1 MKVLVLG
8 GFLGSG
14 KTTVLLKL
22 AAWITAHS
30 SRPMPLAIIENE
42 VGEVSVDGAALRGYQ
57 VRELSAGCICCT
69 LTAGLGMAIRQLYQ
83 DYDPEYII
91 VEATG
96 LAHMDKI
103 TEVIRRYLPEVSWLR
118 AVVLA
123 DVARWDSLMEGLDV
137 FLENQLR
144 GGDDILLNK
153 CDLVSE
159 EDRMRLA
166 EELKALHPGGR
177 LLMVS
182 ARSDISEA
190 IQTILESGI
199 DNETAVP
206 GEEKGG
212 NL

>member
-1 MKVLVLG
+1 M
-8 GFLGSG
+8 
-14 KTTVLLKL
+14 
-22 AAWITAHS
+22 
-30 SRPMPLAIIENE
+30 
-42 VGEVSVDGAALRGYQ
+42 
-57 VRELSAGCICCT
+57 
-69 LTAGLGMAIRQLYQ
+69 
-83 DYDPEYII
+83 
-91 VEATG
+91 EATG
-96 LAHMDKI
+96 LAHVDKI

-123 DVARWDSLMEGLDV
+123 DAARWDSLMEGLDV

>member
-1 MKVLVLG
+1 M
-8 GFLGSG
+8 
-14 KTTVLLKL
+14 
-22 AAWITAHS
+22 
-30 SRPMPLAIIENE
+30 
-42 VGEVSVDGAALRGYQ
+42 
-57 VRELSAGCICCT
+57 
-69 LTAGLGMAIRQLYQ
+69 
-83 DYDPEYII
+83 
-91 VEATG
+91 
-96 LAHMDKI
+96 
-103 TEVIRRYLPEVSWLR
+103 
-118 AVVLA
+118 VLA
-123 DVARWDSLMEGLDV
+123 DAARRDSLMEGLDV